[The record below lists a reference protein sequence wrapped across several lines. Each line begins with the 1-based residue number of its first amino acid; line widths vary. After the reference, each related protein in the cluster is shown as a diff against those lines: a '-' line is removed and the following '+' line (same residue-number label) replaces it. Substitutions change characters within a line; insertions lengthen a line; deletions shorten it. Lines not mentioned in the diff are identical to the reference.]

1 MPLTD
6 TAARQ
11 AKPAE
16 KDYTFK
22 DADGLS
28 LFVAKNGTKAWHFRF
43 TLHSKPAAISLGTYP
58 EITLRDAREQRD
70 KARALVAKG
79 IAPRLDRRATR
90 QAAGA
95 DAANTFEA
103 VAERWYA
110 FKAPRLTTGRQGRA
124 AQRSTIPSLP

>member
-28 LFVAKNGTKAWHFRF
+28 LFVAKNGTKSWHFRF